1 MRRDETR
8 WGQKKKEGTNA
19 KKDRW
24 MGKKEKIGHRE
35 DNDNIGTKVWT
46 EETEMP
52 HNGKEKKKKGREN
65 NKKTFVPVCTH
76 ICVNYEGE
84 EEDK

>member
-24 MGKKEKIGHRE
+24 MRQKGKRGHRE
-35 DNDNIGTKVWT
+35 DNENIRTKVWT
-46 EETEMP
+46 EET
-52 HNGKEKKKKGREN
+52 KRCQKKTNPKGREN
-65 NKKTFVPVCTH
+65 NKKT
-76 ICVNYEGE
+76 ICASVHRHLC
-84 EEDK
+84 

>member
-24 MGKKEKIGHRE
+24 MRQKGKRGHRE
-35 DNDNIGTKVWT
+35 DNENIRTKVWT
-46 EETEMP
+46 EET
-52 HNGKEKKKKGREN
+52 KRCQKKTNNPKGREN
-65 NKKTFVPVCTH
+65 NKKN
-76 ICVNYEGE
+76 ICASVHRHLC
-84 EEDK
+84 